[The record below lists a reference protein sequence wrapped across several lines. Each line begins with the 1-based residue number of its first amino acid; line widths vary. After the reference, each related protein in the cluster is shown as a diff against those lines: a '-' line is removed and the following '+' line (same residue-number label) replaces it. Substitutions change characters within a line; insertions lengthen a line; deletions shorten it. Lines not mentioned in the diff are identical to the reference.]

1 MLVRMGRAVVS
12 KPVLADVAV
21 FFVVYMVSLG
31 VGVLVVAT
39 IEAVPAQTAFGAML
53 TCLSNMGPAAF
64 HDAAGFSD
72 NFAAYTW
79 LNAGWFTGHL
89 VTTPAPSSATSYT
102 AAMSC
107 PSTLISGSP

>member
-1 MLVRMGRAVVS
+1 MPAANGL
-12 KPVLADVAV
+12 KQELLPTDVAV

-53 TCLSNMGPAAF
+53 TCLSNMGPAPF

-72 NFAAYTW
+72 NFAAYTGVSKVFFVVAM
-79 LNAGWFTGHL
+79 LLGRLEFFTMFALL
-89 VTTPAPSSATSYT
+89 VPEFWRR
-102 AAMSC
+102 
-107 PSTLISGSP
+107 